1 MRSRSTAILSIAA
14 AAVLLLVG
22 CSSTPS
28 PSSTSATD
36 QVVESSYE
44 SPAAMSERVG
54 ADGSA
59 LEVWSSAAPDG
70 AAEAQLDAPEAGT
83 QWVTVNVAQ
92 WVSTEGL
99 KDVAAAPVLRST
111 ADESFV
117 GTAVSPRAV
126 EVPMTPEKSYT
137 FAWSFQVPEN
147 LVDPGALVLC
157 TGDGDDAACSA
168 IVTS

>member
-14 AAVLLLVG
+14 AAVLLAG
-22 CSSTPS
+22 CSSTQS
-28 PSSTSATD
+28 PASTSATD
-36 QVVESSYE
+36 QVVESSFE

-54 ADGSA
+54 ADGVA

-70 AAEAQLDAPEAGT
+70 AAEAALDAPEAGT

-99 KDVAAAPVLRST
+99 KDVDAAPVLRST
-111 ADESFV
+111 VDESFV
-117 GTAVSPRAV
+117 GTAVSPRSI

-157 TGDGDDAACSA
+157 TTDADDSACSA
-168 IVTS
+168 LVTG

>member
-14 AAVLLLVG
+14 AAVLLAG
-22 CSSTPS
+22 CSSTPA
-28 PSSTSATD
+28 PASTSATD
-36 QVVESSYE
+36 QVVESSFE

-54 ADGSA
+54 ADGVA

-70 AAEAQLDAPEAGT
+70 AAEAVLDAPEAGT

-99 KDVAAAPVLRST
+99 KDVDAAPVLRST
-111 ADESFV
+111 VDDSFV
-117 GTAVSPRAV
+117 GTAVSPRSV

-157 TGDGDDAACSA
+157 TTDADDSACSA
-168 IVTS
+168 LVKG